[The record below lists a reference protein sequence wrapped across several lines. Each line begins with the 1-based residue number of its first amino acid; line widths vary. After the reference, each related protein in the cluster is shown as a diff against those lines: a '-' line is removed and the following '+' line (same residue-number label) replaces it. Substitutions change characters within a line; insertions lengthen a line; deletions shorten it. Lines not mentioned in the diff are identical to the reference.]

1 MRLNFC
7 FQLALLLVFTI
18 SGCNQKS
25 TPRSDTEP
33 GQLSSDKGD
42 TIISGSGTNRFQLG
56 MSIQTATQLKQP
68 TDILTYE
75 NSEKWLEYDED
86 GIGMNC
92 KDGRVVGVHFNF
104 LSKKFRPFRGKTR
117 EGIGAKSSFRDVIC
131 TYGQPTKLT
140 NTIETE
146 YSEWPGA
153 RNIAFYYLEKGIS
166 FQFTD
171 GRLSE
176 ITVFAPQRD
185 YDIRLWEDIGDTGEL
200 RAIECDNDVVADEPP
215 ENGPYVTYY
224 ENGKK
229 KSEEHYKDG
238 NLDGPVTEWY
248 KNGQKEWEAQYK
260 NDKPDGLW
268 TAWHE
273 NGKKKLERHFRDGRL
288 VSASAWKWNGDPC
301 PITKVVDGSGKAASW
316 HENGQKYWGGQYKN
330 GERDG
335 LFTKWYENG
344 QKEWEHHYNNGKWDG
359 LVTSWYTNGQK
370 QSEIQFKDG
379 KLEGL
384 STWWHENGKKWSE
397 IQYKDGHEVS
407 RKEF

>member
-33 GQLSSDKGD
+33 GQLSSDKGE
-42 TIISGSGTNRFQLG
+42 TIISGSGTSRFQLG
-56 MSIQTATQLKQP
+56 MSIETATQLKQP

-86 GIGMNC
+86 GIGLNC

-185 YDIRLWEDIGDTGEL
+185 YDIRLWEDVGDTGEL
-200 RAIECDNDVVADEPP
+200 RAIECDNDVTGDDRP
-215 ENGPYVTYY
+215 EIGPYVDY
-224 ENGKK
+224 
-229 KSEEHYKDG
+229 
-238 NLDGPVTEWY
+238 
-248 KNGQKEWEAQYK
+248 
-260 NDKPDGLW
+260 
-268 TAWHE
+268 
-273 NGKKKLERHFRDGRL
+273 F
-288 VSASAWKWNGDPC
+288 
-301 PITKVVDGSGKAASW
+301 
-316 HENGQKYWGGQYKN
+316 
-330 GERDG
+330 
-335 LFTKWYENG
+335 ENG
-344 QKEWEHHYNNGKWDG
+344 QKE
-359 LVTSWYTNGQK
+359 
-370 QSEIQFKDG
+370 SEGHLKDG
-379 KLEGL
+379 K
-384 STWWHENGKKWSE
+384 E
-397 IQYKDGHEVS
+397 ISY
-407 RKEF
+407 KEF